1 MRKNLAI
8 FDLDG
13 TIQDSSLVIAGAI
26 NYVREALDL
35 APMDTQK
42 IIQNINN
49 PSINQ
54 SLFFYE
60 SQRFSPVH
68 HNLFLEF
75 YNQNQDRL
83 IRVYDGIDELLREL
97 KSKGCALAVATNAY
111 KSVTIKSLK
120 ALGILELFDEV
131 VCGDEVVEA
140 KPSPEMLIK
149 ILKSLKKSP
158 DEAIFIGDGERDL
171 LASKRAKI
179 EFILI
184 NWGFNSYKDAIESVD
199 KLKAELKK
207 RCF

>member
-184 NWGFNSYKDAIESVD
+184 NWGFNSYKDAVGSIE
-199 KLKAELKK
+199 ELRERLQKE
-207 RCF
+207 CF